1 VSDEIHAP
9 TPSRQECLQLL
20 TEVAGLCEAAGC
32 TRLEAVQ
39 ATRAAFLAVPD
50 QGIDPIRFPRPEYVR
65 LRLISVHRR
74 LADAT
79 IPLFRGLSPEET
91 DR

>member
-1 VSDEIHAP
+1 VSDDIHVT
-9 TPSRQECLQLL
+9 TPSRGECLALL

-32 TRLEAVQ
+32 TRLDAVD
-39 ATRAAFLAVPD
+39 ATRSAFMGVPD
-50 QGIDPIRFPRPEYVR
+50 RGPDPGRFPRPEYVR